1 MMATTDKAVRG
12 TGFLALATLV
22 VNLLGCGDG
31 TPSDLPPQP
40 TSVSVSP
47 PTLTLV
53 IGEEETLTARVL
65 DQNGNAMTG
74 VAVAWSSSQPTVA
87 VVDGAGLVT
96 GVGAGAATIT
106 ATAGSAQGTA
116 EVAVVSPDRATLTA
130 LYNATGGSNWLYADN
145 WLSGARLHE
154 WRGVSTDA
162 EGFVVQLKLDANNLT
177 GGIPPEL
184 GDLARLQRLD
194 LKYNNLT
201 GSIPP
206 ELGNLGRLLDLNL
219 SHNRLSG
226 SIPPELGNLGQL
238 RRLDFSHTGLRGS
251 IPGELGDLSELETLV
266 IVGVRSL
273 GSPIPPELGK
283 LGRLQTLNFD
293 NTGLSGSIP
302 PELGKLGSLQRLGL
316 KQTGISGSI
325 PAELGELA
333 EVQVLQFSY
342 NELSGSIPAELGG
355 LAKLEELYFDSNALS
370 GALPP
375 ELGGLT
381 DVQVL
386 SIRSNRLSGALPS
399 ELGKL
404 ANLQALDL
412 GDNNLDG
419 VIPTELGQ
427 LSRLEL
433 LWLDQNSLSG
443 AVPAGLGNLADLES
457 LLLDHNALEGPIP
470 PEFGSLGNLREL
482 GLTGNAGITGA
493 LSAELTNLRLHLLMA
508 GDTGLCVPLE
518 PAFSDWLKDIAQRRI
533 AHCSAVT
540 AYLTQAVQSRV
551 HPVPLVANEKALL
564 RVFVTA
570 NETTTE
576 GLPPVRATFF
586 AYGTEIHRVDIPAT
600 STPIPTEVDEGD
612 MSKSANV
619 EVPGSVVRPGLEM
632 VIEVD
637 PDGVLD
643 PALGVPGRIPETGR
657 LAVEVR
663 VMPRLDFTVI
673 PFLWQQDPDH
683 AVLDATAGMATDPE
697 GHELL
702 ELVHTLLPVRDL
714 AVTAHEPV
722 TTSSNNYFSLLNH
735 TLLVRSLED
744 GTGYWMGLM
753 SGTTVGSGIAL
764 QPGRIAFAKP
774 DPRIIAHELGHNMDL
789 MHARCGGPL
798 VLDPRFP
805 QANGS
810 IGGWGYD
817 FRDGGRVVGPARPD
831 LMSYCEDVWIS
842 DYSFTRSAG
851 YRRLH
856 ERRSGS
862 PTVVAAPVRSLLLSG
877 GVGEDGS
884 PFLNPAFVV
893 DAPPVLPESTG
904 DHRITGWTADG
915 RQLFSRSFPMI
926 ELSEGRG
933 FSFVFVLPVQPGWAE
948 SLAGLTL
955 SGPGG
960 DATLDLDSDRPMAIL
975 RDSATGR
982 VRAILHDVPEL
993 AGTRSTPAGM
1003 LPGGADRGADPGED
1017 LTVLFSRGIPDRDA
1031 WRR

>member
-12 TGFLALATLV
+12 TGFVALATLV

-40 TSVSVSP
+40 TSVTVSP

-53 IGEEETLTARVL
+53 IGEEATLTARVL
-65 DQNGNAMTG
+65 DQHGNAMTG
-74 VAVAWSSSQPTVA
+74 VAVAWSSSQPAVA
-87 VVDGAGLVT
+87 AVDGSGLVT

-106 ATAGSAQGTA
+106 ATAASARGTA
-116 EVAVVSPDRATLTA
+116 AVAVVSPDRATLTA

-145 WLSGARLHE
+145 WLSGARLRE

-177 GGIPPEL
+177 GEIPPEL
-184 GDLARLQRLD
+184 GDLARLQQLD
-194 LKYNNLT
+194 LKYNSLT
-201 GSIPP
+201 
-206 ELGNLGRLLDLNL
+206 
-219 SHNRLSG
+219 G

-251 IPGELGDLSELETLV
+251 IPGELGDLSELESLV

-283 LGRLQTLNFD
+283 LGRLHTLDFD
-293 NTGLSGSIP
+293 NTGLTGAIP
-302 PELGKLGSLQRLGL
+302 AELGKLGSLQRLGL
-316 KQTGISGSI
+316 KQTGISGAI
-325 PAELGELA
+325 PAELGELG
-333 EVQVLQFSY
+333 ELQVLQLAY
-342 NELSGSIPAELGG
+342 NELSGSIPPELGG
-355 LAKLEELYFDSNALS
+355 LARLEELYLDSNALS
-370 GALPP
+370 EAIPP
-375 ELGGLT
+375 ELGGLMGLK
-381 DVQVL
+381 VL
-386 SIRSNRLSGALPS
+386 SIRSNRLSGPIPP

-404 ANLQALDL
+404 ANLRVLDL

-419 VIPTELGQ
+419 SIPAELGE

-433 LWLDQNSLSG
+433 LWLDENALSG
-443 AVPAGLGNLADLES
+443 ALAAELGSLADLES
-457 LLLDHNALEGPIP
+457 LLLDHNALEGPVP
-470 PEFGSLGNLREL
+470 PEFGSLGHLREL
-482 GLTGNAGITGA
+482 GLAGNTGMTGA
-493 LSAELTNLRLHLLMA
+493 LAAELTSLRLHLLMA
-508 GDTGLCVPLE
+508 GGTGLCVPLE

-551 HPVPLVANEKALL
+551 HPVPLVAHEKALL

-586 AYGTEIHRVDIPAT
+586 AYGTEIHRVDIPAKA
-600 STPIPTEVDEGD
+600 TPIPTEVDEGD

-619 EVPGSVVRPGLEM
+619 DVRGSIVRPGLEM
-632 VIEVD
+632 VVEVD
-637 PDGVLD
+637 PDGTLD

-673 PFLWQQDPDH
+673 PFLWQQNPDH
-683 AVLDATAGMATDPE
+683 AVLDATAGMAADPE

-702 ELVHTLLPVRDL
+702 ELVHTLLPVRDVK
-714 AVTAHEPV
+714 VTAHEPV

-735 TLLVRSLED
+735 TLLVRSLEG

-774 DPRIIAHELGHNMDL
+774 DPRFIAHELGHNMDL

-842 DYSFTRSAG
+842 DYSFTRAAG

-856 ERRSGS
+856 ERRSAS

-893 DAPPVLPESTG
+893 DAPPMLPESPG
-904 DHRITGWTADG
+904 SHRITGRTASG
-915 RQLFSRSFPMI
+915 RQLFSRDFRMI

-933 FSFVFVLPVQPGWAE
+933 YYFVFVLPVQPGWPE
-948 SLAGLTL
+948 SLAALTL

-975 RDSATGR
+975 RDPVTGR

-993 AGTRSTPAGM
+993 AGTRSAPPGM
-1003 LPGGADRGADPGED
+1003 LPGGADRGADPGADVGER

>member
-1 MMATTDKAVRG
+1 MAITGKAVRG
-12 TGFLALATLV
+12 TGFLALTALV
-22 VNLLGCGDG
+22 LSLLGCGDG

-53 IGEEETLTARVL
+53 TGEEEALTARVL

-74 VAVAWSSSQPTVA
+74 VAITWSSSQPAVA
-87 VVDGAGLVT
+87 VVDGSGLVT
-96 GVGAGAATIT
+96 AVGAGAATIT
-106 ATAGSAQGTA
+106 ATAGSAQGTS
-116 EVAVVSPDRATLTA
+116 EVAVVSPDRAALTA

-177 GGIPPEL
+177 GEIPPEL

-238 RRLDFSHTGLRGS
+238 RRLDFSRTGLRGS
-251 IPGELGDLSELETLV
+251 IPGELGDLSELEALV

-283 LGRLQTLNFD
+283 LGRLQTLDFD
-293 NTGLSGSIP
+293 NTGLTGSIP
-302 PELGKLGSLQRLGL
+302 PELGRLGRLQRLGL
-316 KQTGISGSI
+316 KQTGISGPI
-325 PAELGELA
+325 PPELGGLG
-333 EVQVLQFSY
+333 EVQVLQLAY
-342 NELSGSIPAELGG
+342 NDLSGSIPPELGK
-355 LAKLEELYFDSNALS
+355 LAALEELYLDANALS

-375 ELGGLT
+375 ELSGLD

-386 SIRSNRLSGALPS
+386 SIRSNRLSGSIPP
-399 ELGKL
+399 ELGEV
-404 ANLQALDL
+404 ATLQVLDL

-419 VIPTELGQ
+419 SIPPELGE

-433 LWLDQNSLSG
+433 LLLDENALSG
-443 AVPAGLGNLADLES
+443 AVPAELGSLAELES
-457 LLLDHNALEGPIP
+457 LFLDHNALEGPIP
-470 PEFGSLGNLREL
+470 PEFGSLGSLREL
-482 GLTGNAGITGA
+482 GLTGNAGMTGA
-493 LSAELTNLRLHLLMA
+493 LPAELTSLRLQLLMA

-518 PAFSDWLKDIAQRRI
+518 PAFSDWLSDIAQRRI

-576 GLPPVRATFF
+576 GMPPVRATFF

-600 STPIPTEVDEGD
+600 ATPIPTEVDEGD

-637 PDGVLD
+637 PNGTLD

-683 AVLDATAGMATDPE
+683 AVLNAAAGMASDPE
-697 GHELL
+697 GHALL
-702 ELVHTLLPVRDL
+702 ELVHTLLPVRDVK
-714 AVTAHEPV
+714 VTAHEPV
-722 TTSSNNYFSLLNH
+722 TTSSNNYFDILNH
-735 TLLVRSLED
+735 TLLIRGIEN

-753 SGTTVGSGIAL
+753 SGRTVGSGIAL

-774 DPRIIAHELGHNMDL
+774 DPRFIAHELGHNMDL

-798 VLDPRFP
+798 DVDPRFP
-805 QANGS
+805 QADGS

-817 FRDGGRVVGPARPD
+817 FRDGGRLVGPSSPD
-831 LMSYCEDVWIS
+831 LMSYCEEVWIS

-856 ERRSGS
+856 ERPSGS

-893 DAPPVLPESTG
+893 DARPVLPESTG
-904 DHRITGWTADG
+904 DHRITGSTAGG
-915 RQLFSRSFPMI
+915 RQLFSRRFRMI

-933 FSFVFVLPVQPGWAE
+933 SSFIFVLPVQPGWAE
-948 SLAGLTL
+948 SLAGLAL

-960 DATLDLDSDRPMAIL
+960 DATLDLDSDLPMAIL
-975 RDSATGR
+975 RDPATGR

-993 AGTRSTPAGM
+993 AGARWTAPGAV
-1003 LPGGADRGADPGED
+1003 PGGADLGAG